1 VALIEVPALRARV
14 PVVLV
19 RRRAG
24 HLSGAARALA
34 ERLTVL
40 GKRRAK

>member
-1 VALIEVPALRARV
+1 
-14 PVVLV
+14 VVLV

-34 ERLTVL
+34 ERLGDL
-40 GKRRAK
+40 GKTVRERARRPGRGKAK